1 MNIEKVKK
9 IYDLILQASHIYN
22 PENCEQVETV
32 RFSMGSMK
40 SVCIGHWVSNV
51 GVSDLENIPDNEVIF
66 FMWEDDVGNEFRVK
80 ITEAGLDA
88 ATVVD
93 NNLTLI
99 DDEGDPF
106 TVQLFVLKKMEVTF

>member
-9 IYDLILQASHIYN
+9 LYDLILQASHIYN
-22 PENCEQVETV
+22 PDNCEQVD
-32 RFSMGSMK
+32 
-40 SVCIGHWVSNV
+40 V

-66 FMWEDDVGNEFRVK
+66 FMWEDDFGNEFRVK